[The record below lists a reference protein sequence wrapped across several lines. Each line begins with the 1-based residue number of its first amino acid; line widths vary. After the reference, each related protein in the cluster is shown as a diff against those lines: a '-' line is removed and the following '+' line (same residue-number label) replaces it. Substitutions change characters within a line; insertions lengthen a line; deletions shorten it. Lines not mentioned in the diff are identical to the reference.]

1 MNSKGFSL
9 VELLIVMSVLIILS
23 SFAAINLLKPQ
34 SQSGI
39 NAAATE
45 LSADIKSQQIK
56 AMDGDNDGSGGA
68 SSYGIY
74 FQNTSYTLFKGS
86 AYSAADP
93 NNFEVT
99 LDNGVTIT
107 GINLPGSV
115 LVFDRRS
122 GEVSGFSAG
131 HSSVEIL
138 NPASGEQKV
147 ITVNKYGAITQN

>member
-1 MNSKGFSL
+1 
-9 VELLIVMSVLIILS
+9 MSVLIILS

-39 NAAATE
+39 NAAAAE

-56 AMDGDNDGSGGA
+56 AMDGDNDGSGEG

-74 FQNTSYTLFKGS
+74 FQGTSYTLFKGS
-86 AYSAADP
+86 AYSSFDP

-115 LVFDRRS
+115 MVFDQKS
-122 GEVSGFSAG
+122 GQVSGFSAG
-131 HSSVEIL
+131 HNSVEVL
-138 NPASGEQKV
+138 NPATGEQKV
-147 ITVNKYGAITQN
+147 ISLNKYGAITQN